1 MKNEFFS
8 QEVWE
13 QAWRESGDA
22 VLSKMKQAGISPVN
36 AFDHKA
42 KTFNEQSFSEE
53 GKKRSRR
60 ILNWIEDQG
69 VSFHQASVL
78 DIGAASGVF
87 SVPFAEQGAHV
98 TAVESSLPLVKL
110 LEENTKPF
118 TDNQVNIVPEPF
130 ENIDVQVRGWN
141 QAFDL
146 VFASMCPVIYN
157 WESVE
162 KIIQCAKQYC
172 YISMPAGAAENSLAN
187 EIWPLISDKPHTSK
201 PAEVAYLMH
210 LLFLK
215 GYSYESLVTRELK
228 TTEVSAE
235 VAMQEMISW
244 FRGQGLAED
253 TRKMKVVADYLEQA
267 YPAGKVVIHQGGRFA
282 KVLIRLQDEK
292 MYSRN

>member
-1 MKNEFFS
+1 MNNEFFS
-8 QEVWE
+8 HEVWE
-13 QAWRESGDA
+13 QAWKERGDA
-22 VLSKMKQAGISPVN
+22 TLSRLKQAGISPAN
-36 AFDHKA
+36 TFDHKA

-53 GKKRSRR
+53 GRRRSSR
-60 ILNWIEDQG
+60 ILNWVKGQG
-69 VSFHQASVL
+69 VSFHQSSVL

-87 SVPFAEQGAHV
+87 TVPFAEQGAYV

-110 LEENTKPF
+110 LEENTRPF
-118 TDNQVNIVPEPF
+118 TDNPVDIVPEPF
-130 ENIDVQVRGWN
+130 ENIDVQARGWI

-157 WESVE
+157 WEDVE

-187 EIWPLISDKPHTSK
+187 EIWPLISNKPHVSK
-201 PAEVAYLMH
+201 SEEVAYLMH

-228 TTEVSAE
+228 TTEVSID

-253 TRKMKVVADYLEQA
+253 TQKLKVVADYLEQA
-267 YPAGKVVIHQGGRFA
+267 YPTGKVTIHQGGRFA
-282 KVLIRLQDEK
+282 KVLISLQDEK
-292 MYSRN
+292 MYTRD